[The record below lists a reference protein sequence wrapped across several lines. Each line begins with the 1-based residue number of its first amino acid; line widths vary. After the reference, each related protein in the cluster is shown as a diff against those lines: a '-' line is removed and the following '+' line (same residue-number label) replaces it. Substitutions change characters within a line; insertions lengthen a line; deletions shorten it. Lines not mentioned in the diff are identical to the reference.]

1 MDIRIDRDSDRPLFL
16 QIVEE
21 VERLASE
28 GQVGDGHRMPPTR
41 ELARRLGV
49 NRNTVVAAYQ
59 ELESRGRTTAH
70 TGRGTFLRS
79 SPSSGGPGIPWEET
93 LGRAVDRRTLT
104 NTLDLHGACFHEAE
118 IALARNF
125 PADELLPADGFRQ
138 ALDSVLESH
147 GADVLAYGSP
157 AGHLPLRQ
165 WLSEKITREGARVS
179 AEQVAITT
187 GSQQAIDLA
196 ARAFL
201 RSGDTVLMAE
211 PGFAGA
217 LSSFQAYGAR
227 VNGLESDDQGI
238 RLDALQRA
246 LERGPAR
253 LLYLVPNFHNP
264 TGVTM
269 SAERRLRVLE
279 IAARH
284 RLPILEDDP
293 SGDLRF
299 EGERLPS
306 LLALDRAG
314 VTTHI
319 SSFSKTLLPGL
330 RVGWMTGPAPVR
342 EHLMALKQL
351 TDCTTSLLLQ
361 AALHEFCRRGL
372 FDEHLDRVRRI
383 YRERRDAMVAAM
395 RRHFPA
401 GARWTEPQGGLALW
415 VTLPEGTDGRELLVE
430 ARDRGV
436 TFNPGEL
443 FYAGSPRRNQIRLT
457 FGTVPVGPIR
467 RGINILGELLAR
479 RQGPGVPRRTDQE
492 AVPLV

>member
-1 MDIRIDRDSDRPLFL
+1 MDIRIDRDDDRPLFL
-16 QIVEE
+16 QIAEE
-21 VERLASE
+21 VERLVSE
-28 GQVGDGHRMPPTR
+28 GQVRDGHRMPPTR

-70 TGRGTFLRS
+70 TGRGTFLRAL
-79 SPSSGGPGIPWEET
+79 PGSGTPTIPWEEN
-93 LGRAVDRRTLT
+93 LGRAVDRRALS
-104 NTLDLHGACFHEAE
+104 NTLDLHSACFQETE

-125 PADELLPADGFRQ
+125 PAEDLLPADAFREV
-138 ALDSVLESH
+138 LDSVLATH
-147 GADVLAYGSP
+147 GAEVLAYGSP
-157 AGHLPLRQ
+157 TGYLPLRQ
-165 WLSEKITREGARVS
+165 WLAEKITREGAPVT

-196 ARAFL
+196 ARSFL
-201 RSGDTVLMAE
+201 RSGDTVLMEE

-227 VNGLESDDQGI
+227 VAGLQSDGEGI
-238 RLDALQRA
+238 RLDALERA

-269 SAERRLRVLE
+269 SVERRLRILE
-279 IAARH
+279 IATRH

-306 LLALDRAG
+306 LLALDRSG

-330 RVGWMTGPAPVR
+330 RVGWVTGPAPVR
-342 EHLMALKQL
+342 EHLLALKQL

-372 FDEHLDRVRRI
+372 FEEHLERVRRI
-383 YRERRDAMVAAM
+383 YRERRDVMVAAM
-395 RRHFPA
+395 GRHFPA
-401 GARWTEPQGGLALW
+401 TVKWTVPQGGLALW

-457 FGTVPVGPIR
+457 FGAVPPGSIR
-467 RGINILGELLAR
+467 RGIKILGELLAR
-479 RQGPGVPRRTDQE
+479 RLGQGAQRRTDQE
-492 AVPLV
+492 AAPLV